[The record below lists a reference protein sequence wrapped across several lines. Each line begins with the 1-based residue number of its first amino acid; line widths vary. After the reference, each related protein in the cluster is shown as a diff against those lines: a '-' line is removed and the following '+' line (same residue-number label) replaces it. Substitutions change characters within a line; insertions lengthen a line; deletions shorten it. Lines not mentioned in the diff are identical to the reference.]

1 MLAKLSPAFLI
12 WFAAFVSGDLARAQA
27 QTSMGGMAPA
37 SAAKAANIPAAVVPG
52 SQVEAALSADVPD
65 ESGLRYYA
73 RLGQSARVAA
83 ETKRLQRLY
92 PNWRVPDDIYAPV
105 ANDGVDEEPLWDL
118 YSADKVDEL
127 VSAIERRIAGEP
139 GWQPSKDLVNKAQA
153 KVLRRKIMAYW
164 QDGQWRNL
172 VELVKGANISSAE
185 VDILWAIAEAH
196 SKIKQTTETLEIY
209 KTILSTNSKSDA
221 RIATIQKAMGT
232 LRMAEV
238 EQLVAMAKIGPDGKD
253 EFAAISVD
261 LTRARMS
268 AFLHDE
274 AAKEISGPELDEFK
288 AYAEKDQDPNQPA
301 LAAWYHYKRRE
312 YREGLDWFKL
322 ALEHGGDAMVA
333 HGLALTL
340 QNLDMKREA
349 EEVAYAWREPLVNNS
364 ILFIDILERDL
375 TKPIPPYIE
384 PQRLLRY
391 GQVAMETTSGQGAQ
405 ALAWDAYNSCQFEVA
420 HEWFRRA
427 VAWHPKEPTAYGYAL
442 VLRKLKKSKEY
453 VEIINRYDG
462 LYRKVID
469 LVFPDDLYHPPT
481 PCETD
486 LRQAGMAGMYGAN
499 AMTGMAGQP
508 YMQVNPGMTLAGAQ
522 PYGQPNLQTQGA
534 VQDPARLYAWGRV
547 PLPGQNG
554 NVQLQQNTP
563 FGQQQHVVKLNRSE
577 FPVSTSPENDLRY
590 PSPGAAAAS
599 AGFAGMTA
607 REPVPG
613 PWPLVARRVPGIG
626 PMPYERYGFTLL
638 PGWQGQTNPS
648 NPPASAQIAPA
659 GTLWAKEPPEQAPI
673 DAQTGMPV
681 AGSNGAGGQGAG
693 AGGYGAGA
701 PQFMAPAAP
710 MQGGRPGDA
719 KTTFRRG

>member
-1 MLAKLSPAFLI
+1 MLQKLSPALLI
-12 WFAAFVSGDLARAQA
+12 CLAAAAAADGACAQ
-27 QTSMGGMAPA
+27 QMGGGQP
-37 SAAKAANIPAAVVPG
+37 SAAVAANIPQAVVPG
-52 SQVEAALSADVPD
+52 APAHNADDAPD

-73 RLGQSARVAA
+73 RLGQSARVAT
-83 ETKRLQRLY
+83 ETKRLQSLY
-92 PNWRVPDDIYAPV
+92 PNWRVPDDIYAP
-105 ANDGVDEEPLWDL
+105 APNDGVDEEPMWDL
-118 YSADKVDEL
+118 FAADRVDDL

-139 GWQPSKDLVNKAQA
+139 GWQPSKDLMNKAQA

-172 VELVKGANISSAE
+172 VELVKGANVIGSAE

-196 SKIKQTTETLEIY
+196 SKIKQTNETLAIY
-209 KTILSTNSKSDA
+209 QTILKTNNKTEQ

-232 LRMAEV
+232 LRMADV
-238 EQLVAMAKIGPDGKD
+238 ETLVAMAKVDANGKD

-274 AAKEISGPELDEFK
+274 AAREITPAELDEFK

-340 QNLDMKREA
+340 QNLEMKREA

-375 TKPIPPYIE
+375 TKPIPPFIE
-384 PQRLLRY
+384 PNRLLRY

-405 ALAWDAYNSCQFEVA
+405 ALAWYAYNSCQFEVA

-427 VAWHPKEPTAYGYAL
+427 MAWHPKEPTAYGYAL
-442 VLRKLKKSKEY
+442 VLKRLKKTKEY
-453 VEIINRYDG
+453 VEVINRYDG
-462 LYRKVID
+462 LFRQVVD

-481 PCETD
+481 PCD
-486 LRQAGMAGMYGAN
+486 MNARQVAG
-499 AMTGMAGQP
+499 MTGMAGMGQIYGSASAAASMGYAVPQP
-508 YMQVNPGMTLAGAQ
+508 S
-522 PYGQPNLQTQGA
+522 GQPQVPQHV
-534 VQDPARLYAWGRV
+534 VQDPARMYAWGRV
-547 PLPGQNG
+547 PLPGSAA
-554 NVQLQQNTP
+554 T
-563 FGQQQHVVKLNRSE
+563 GQMVPANAYGQPVKLNRSE
-577 FPVSTSPENDLRY
+577 FPISTAPENDMRY
-590 PSPGAAAAS
+590 PSPGVAALS
-599 AGFAGMTA
+599 AGPAMAMFA
-607 REPVPG
+607 REPFAG
-613 PWPLVARRVPGIG
+613 PWPLVARRVPGVG

-638 PGWQGQTNPS
+638 PGWQGQTQAS

-659 GTLWAKEPPEQAPI
+659 GTLWAKEPPEQTPMN
-673 DAQTGMPV
+673 AQTGQPINPGM
-681 AGSNGAGGQGAG
+681 
-693 AGGYGAGA
+693 GA
-701 PQFMAPAAP
+701 PVGQFIVQPGLPQAMPGQP
-710 MQGGRPGDA
+710 VQGRGPDPRQPPY
-719 KTTFRRG
+719 RRG

>member
-1 MLAKLSPAFLI
+1 MLAKLSPALLMAL
-12 WFAAFVSGDLARAQA
+12 AALTAADGARAQ
-27 QTSMGGMAPA
+27 QSGA
-37 SAAKAANIPAAVVPG
+37 SAAKAANIPQAVVPG
-52 SQVEAALSADVPD
+52 APREATHVGEGPD

-73 RLGQSARVAA
+73 RLGQTARVAA
-83 ETKRLQRLY
+83 ETKRLQQLY

-118 YSADKVDEL
+118 FAADRVDEL
-127 VSAIERRIAGEP
+127 VNAIERRISGEP
-139 GWQPSKDLVNKAQA
+139 GWQPSKDLLNKVQA

-172 VELVKGANISSAE
+172 VELVKGANVIGSAD

-196 SKIKQTTETLEIY
+196 SKIKQTSETLAIY
-209 KTILSTNSKSDA
+209 QTILKTNKNSDQ
-221 RIATIQKAMGT
+221 RLATVQKAMGT

-238 EQLVAMAKIGPDGKD
+238 ETLVAMATVGPDGKD
-253 EFAAISVD
+253 EFAPISID

-274 AAKEISGPELDEFK
+274 AAREITGPELDEFK
-288 AYAEKDQDPNQPA
+288 TYAEKDPDPNQPA

-312 YREGLDWFKL
+312 YRDALDWFKL

-340 QNLDMKREA
+340 QNLEMKREA

-384 PQRLLRY
+384 PARLLRY

-405 ALAWDAYNSCQFEVA
+405 ALAWYAYNSCQFEVA

-442 VLRKLKKSKEY
+442 VLKRLKKSKEY

-486 LRQAGMAGMYGAN
+486 LRQAAMAGMAGMAGVAGMYGMA
-499 AMTGMAGQP
+499 GMAGQA
-508 YMQVNPGMTLAGAQ
+508 YGAQQFAGAGFTAPQ
-522 PYGQPNLQTQGA
+522 PYGQPPLQMQNA
-534 VQDPARLYAWGRV
+534 VQDPARLFAWGRV
-547 PLPGQNG
+547 PLPGAQGAMALNG
-554 NVQLQQNTP
+554 ANA
-563 FGQQQHVVKLNRSE
+563 FGQQQQPVKLNRAE
-577 FPVSTSPENDLRY
+577 FPISVSPENDLRY
-590 PSPGAAAAS
+590 PSPGAAT
-599 AGFAGMTA
+599 AGFAGAMA
-607 REPVPG
+607 REPLGG

-638 PGWQGQTNPS
+638 PGWQGQTMPS

-681 AGSNGAGGQGAG
+681 TGAG
-693 AGGYGAGA
+693 AAAGVVPPGAARSAAPIYLPGA
-701 PQFMAPAAP
+701 PQQGLRPA
-710 MQGGRPGDA
+710 DA
-719 KTTFRRG
+719 KQPFRRG